1 MIGGVNMVATKN
13 DVISFVNNSSATELH
28 AFCDFINDYQ
38 ERKKA
43 EAEFFKQMNIAEVN
57 PGYVAADLL
66 QNRVFYR
73 SISTFKDVSKFPY
86 HLKCFFCFGRWI
98 PFKIFTDVGVTF
110 HAGCH
115 VRVLL
120 CA

>member
-43 EAEFFKQMNIAEVN
+43 EAEFFKQMNIAEE
-57 PGYVAADLL
+57 
-66 QNRVFYR
+66 
-73 SISTFKDVSKFPY
+73 SIRTE
-86 HLKCFFCFGRWI
+86 G
-98 PFKIFTDVGVTF
+98 TVTS
-110 HAGCH
+110 AELRASLGI
-115 VRVLL
+115 
-120 CA
+120 